1 MVVLGVGR
9 VFAALASNRKP
20 GEIAAAVAFAFMLG
34 LIPGGNPVW
43 FGLLALTF
51 FLKLN
56 LGIELL
62 LIPLF
67 SLAVTALDP
76 FIDQVGYY
84 ILTHNALYPVFA
96 AWYNTALIP
105 LTGYNDT
112 LIAGGFALGLLAWPG
127 MYALSRVL
135 VMTYRK
141 HLHDR
146 IAHHPAVKA
155 FLKMPIVAKIT
166 NAGRRLYS
174 VGSRFR

>member
-1 MVVLGVGR
+1 MIVLGVGR

-20 GEIAAAVAFAFMLG
+20 GEIGAAVAFAFILG
-34 LIPGGNPVW
+34 LMPGGNPIW
-43 FGLLALTF
+43 FGLLGLTF

-67 SLAVTALDP
+67 SLAVAGLDP
-76 FIDQVGYY
+76 YIDQLGYF
-84 ILTHNALYPVFA
+84 ILTHGLLYPVFA
-96 AWYNTALIP
+96 TWYNTALVP

-112 LIAGGFALGLLAWPG
+112 LIAGGLVLGVLAWPV
-127 MYALSRVL
+127 MYTLSRVM
-135 VMTYRK
+135 VTAYRK
-141 HLHDR
+141 HLHER

-155 FLKMPIVAKIT
+155 FMKIPLVGKLS

>member
-1 MVVLGVGR
+1 MIVLGLGR
-9 VFAALASNRKP
+9 AVAALAANRKP
-20 GEIAAAVAFAFMLG
+20 GEIAAAVAFAFILG
-34 LIPGGNPVW
+34 LMPGGNAVW

-76 FIDQVGYY
+76 YIDQIGYVV
-84 ILTHNALYPVFA
+84 LTHEALYPVFA

-112 LIAGGFALGLLAWPG
+112 LIAGGLVLGILAWPV
-127 MYALSRVL
+127 MYTLSRIL
-135 VMTYRK
+135 VTAYRK
-141 HLHDR
+141 HLHER

-155 FLKMPIVAKIT
+155 FTKLPIVGKIT
-166 NAGRRLYS
+166 NTVRRLHS
-174 VGSRFR
+174 VGARFR